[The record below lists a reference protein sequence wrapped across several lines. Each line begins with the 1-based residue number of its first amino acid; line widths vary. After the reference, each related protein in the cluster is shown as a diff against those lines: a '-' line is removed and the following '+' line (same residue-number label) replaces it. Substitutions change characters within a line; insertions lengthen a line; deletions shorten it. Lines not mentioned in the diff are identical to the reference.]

1 MKKIGKKYTYFY
13 TIFSAI
19 PFGIGMLVGAFT
31 LFRDI
36 PKTELIRFEGQIVEW
51 GNTIILNG
59 KYKDRLPVLFIRF
72 SENEFYSAVFRE
84 IDTLKPYLPAAKK
97 QQWKITIWTKKDS
110 HYIEQF
116 AIGDYIILKYK
127 PPYWQ
132 AWTFLIIGLVFTV
145 MGSIYL
151 VKYHKDTWS

>member
-13 TIFSAI
+13 TILSAI
-19 PFGIGMLVGAFT
+19 PFGIGMLVTAFT
-31 LFRDI
+31 LFREI
-36 PKTELIRFEGQIVEW
+36 PKTELIYFHGPIVEW
-51 GNTIILNG
+51 GNTVILNG
-59 KYKDRLPVLFIRF
+59 KYNDRLPVLFIRL
-72 SENEFYSAVFRE
+72 SDKEFYSAVFRD
-84 IDTLKPYLPAAKK
+84 IDILKAYMPAAKK
-97 QQWKITIWTKKDS
+97 QQWTITIGTKKDS

-116 AIGDYIILKYK
+116 AIGDKIILKYK

-132 AWTFLIIGLVFTV
+132 AWTFLIVGLVFSV